1 MSVSQIGLIL
11 LIACVVAV
19 LSRRVRL
26 PYSVGLVLAGT
37 GLSWFTA
44 SANLALT
51 PELIYKV
58 LLPPLIFEA
67 ALQLDWRE
75 FRNELPLTSVLAF
88 PGTVIA
94 AAIVAAGMHVILRW
108 GWLGAGLFGTL
119 IAATDPVS
127 VIAAFKDMRVTGRL
141 SLLVEAESLLNDG
154 AAAVM
159 FAVLLAAGEGSSLQ
173 VIPVVGRL
181 LWMVGGGV
189 AVGAAGAGALLVL
202 AGRTE
207 DRLVELTLTTVAAYG
222 SFLLAERLG
231 MSGVLASLA
240 AGLVVGHVGWRGA
253 ISQDGRGQIVLFW
266 EYMAFLSN
274 SIIFIL
280 IGAREA
286 QYATQVIT
294 VTAAAAIGLV
304 LLGRVAA
311 VYPLCAVFAGSRWRV
326 GLWHQHVLVWG
337 GLRGALALALA
348 LAVPASVPER
358 QGIISAAFAVVAF
371 SVFVQGITMPLLIKR
386 AGWGVPPPPDPPSR
400 I

>member
-75 FRNELPLTSVLAF
+75 FRNELPLTGVLAF

-159 FAVLLAAGEGSSLQ
+159 FAVLLAAGEGGSLQ
-173 VIPVVGRL
+173 VMPVVGRL
-181 LWMVGGGV
+181 LWMVGGGI

-202 AGRTE
+202 AGRIE

-358 QGIISAAFAVVAF
+358 GGIISAAFAVVAF

>member
-1 MSVSQIGLIL
+1 
-11 LIACVVAV
+11 
-19 LSRRVRL
+19 
-26 PYSVGLVLAGT
+26 
-37 GLSWFTA
+37 
-44 SANLALT
+44 LALT

-159 FAVLLAAGEGSSLQ
+159 FAVLLAAGEGSALQ

-311 VYPLCAVFAGSRWRV
+311 VYPLCGVFAGSRWRV

-358 QGIISAAFAVVAF
+358 GGIISAAFAVVAF

>member
-11 LIACVVAV
+11 VVACVVAV
-19 LSRRVRL
+19 LSRRVHL

-67 ALQLDWRE
+67 ALQLDWRD
-75 FRNELPLTSVLAF
+75 FRNELPLTGMLAF
-88 PGTVIA
+88 PGTVLS
-94 AAIVAAGMHVILRW
+94 AAIVATGMHIILQW
-108 GWLGAGLFGTL
+108 GWLGAALFGTL

-127 VIAAFKDMRVTGRL
+127 VIAAFKEMRVTGRL
-141 SLLVEAESLLNDG
+141 SLLVESESLLNDG

-159 FAVLLAAGEGSSLQ
+159 FAVLLAAGEGGSLQ
-173 VIPVVGRL
+173 AVAVIDKL

-189 AVGAAGAGALLVL
+189 AVGAAGAGALLLL
-202 AGRTE
+202 AGRT
-207 DRLVELTLTTVAAYG
+207 DDHLVEITLTTVAAYG
-222 SFLLAERLG
+222 SFLLAEHLG
-231 MSGVLASLA
+231 MSGVLATLA
-240 AGLVVGHVGWRGA
+240 AGLVVGNVGQRGA
-253 ISQDGRGQIVLFW
+253 ISQDGHGQIVLFW
-266 EYMAFLSN
+266 EFVAFLSN

-286 QYATQVIT
+286 HHATQVFT
-294 VTAAAAIGLV
+294 VAAGVAIALV

-311 VYPLCAVFAGSRWRV
+311 VYPLCALFAGSRWRV
-326 GLWHQHVLVWG
+326 RLWHQHVLVWG

-348 LAVPASVPER
+348 LAVPATVPER
-358 QGIISAAFAVVAF
+358 GGIILAAFAVVAF
-371 SVFVQGITMPLLIKR
+371 SVFVQGITMPWLIKR
-386 AGWGVPPPPDPPSR
+386 TGGNVPFPPDPPSR